1 MPKSCYDFVKWEEF
15 KTGFSCGGKLTFKH
29 VKGGVILVETDFT
42 IKEEKTISNIVKF
55 DKQWYNKIKFKRI
68 TKERGINMN
77 FLYSLINNEGFKI
90 LIIVIVLD
98 TIFGILRA
106 IKEKSLNSC
115 IGIDGIIRKTG
126 MLISI
131 IFLALI
137 DSIVNIDLIG
147 FIPENVKNVLQFG
160 KVGISDIFNLLFII
174 FEILS
179 IFKNMIL
186 CKLPIPKKLQEFLEN
201 AIKEMTGEIKKKGE

>member
-1 MPKSCYDFVKWEEF
+1 MD
-15 KTGFSCGGKLTFKH
+15 
-29 VKGGVILVETDFT
+29 
-42 IKEEKTISNIVKF
+42 
-55 DKQWYNKIKFKRI
+55 
-68 TKERGINMN
+68 
-77 FLYSLINNEGFKI
+77 FLYSLINNDGVKL

-147 FIPENVKNVLQFG
+147 FIPENIKNVLQFG

-201 AIKEMTGEIKKKGE
+201 AMKEMTGEIKEKGE

>member
-1 MPKSCYDFVKWEEF
+1 MD
-15 KTGFSCGGKLTFKH
+15 
-29 VKGGVILVETDFT
+29 
-42 IKEEKTISNIVKF
+42 
-55 DKQWYNKIKFKRI
+55 
-68 TKERGINMN
+68 
-77 FLYSLINNEGFKI
+77 FLYSLINDDGLKV

-131 IFLALI
+131 MFLALI

-201 AIKEMTGEIKKKGE
+201 AMKEMTGEIKEKGE